1 MTDPAAGRLRR
12 GLDRAA
18 SVTAEQAVA
27 TGFVTGWRI
36 VRRLPEPQARRL
48 FAAAADRTYDRGGR
62 GVRRL
67 RDNLRR
73 VRPELSDPELEE
85 LVHRAVRSYFSYWC
99 ESFRLPAWPRE
110 DLVSRVRTVN
120 EERLRTPYAEG
131 RGVVMPLPHQANWD
145 WAGAWASG
153 TGIPVTTVAERLRP
167 ERLYDE
173 FVAYR
178 AKLGIS
184 ILPLTGDQ
192 PPLPTLEKA
201 LRAGAF
207 VPLLADRD
215 LSRNGVDV
223 TLCGHRS
230 RMPPGPAL
238 LAQQTGAALVPL
250 TLAYVGDER
259 QPELELRF
267 AEEVSVEPG
276 AAGVARAMQRV
287 ADVFSEGLRA
297 HPEDWHMMQTVF
309 TDDLVDR

>member
-1 MTDPAAGRLRR
+1 
-12 GLDRAA
+12 
-18 SVTAEQAVA
+18 
-27 TGFVTGWRI
+27 
-36 VRRLPEPQARRL
+36 
-48 FAAAADRTYDRGGR
+48 
-62 GVRRL
+62 
-67 RDNLRR
+67 
-73 VRPELSDPELEE
+73 
-85 LVHRAVRSYFSYWC
+85 
-99 ESFRLPAWPRE
+99 
-110 DLVSRVRTVN
+110 
-120 EERLRTPYAEG
+120 
-131 RGVVMPLPHQANWD
+131 MPLPHQANWD
-145 WAGAWASG
+145 WAGAWASS

-192 PPLPTLEKA
+192 PPLPALETA

-223 TLCGHRS
+223 LLCGHHS

-250 TLAYVGDER
+250 SLAYAGDEQR
-259 QPELELRF
+259 PELVLRF
-267 AEEVSVEPG
+267 AEEVAVGPG
-276 AAGVARAMQRV
+276 PEGVARAMQQV
-287 ADVFSEGLRA
+287 ADVFTEGFRA

-309 TDDLVDR
+309 TDHVVGR